1 MMITETTARVTR
13 CPSFYTVLHSIFIAC
28 PAVPHLGKYPRHF
41 DWLCLPFTHTQVCEG
56 KAFFC
61 IVRRRLA
68 CVMPYSSET
77 QVTKSYTF
85 CLFLLNMLETTTKK
99 MKQQY
104 ILRNRIFVIFQVCA
118 EGQYDMMQYMCI
130 IISWK
135 FVKLSN
141 GATKRIP
148 ICWCIHRCVT
158 QCATNSYMVNDNPV
172 TSIACYNFRLD
183 VKISDYLTAMLA
195 NSV

>member
-1 MMITETTARVTR
+1 MSLFLYGTAQYFYCLSR
-13 CPSFYTVLHSIFIAC
+13 CSTSWKISKTFWLVVSAVYPYPSLW
-28 PAVPHLGKYPRHF
+28 R
-41 DWLCLPFTHTQVCEG
+41 EG
-56 KAFFC
+56 FFC
-61 IVRRRLA
+61 IVRRRRLA

-158 QCATNSYMVNDNPV
+158 QCVTNSYMVNDNPV